1 MTKIGKRTSG
11 VGRAD
16 HSCEALHLFALAR
29 VHELHLLAERCA
41 GPRVKAA
48 APSGSFVWWRKLWR
62 ETPKMSLIP

>member
-1 MTKIGKRTSG
+1 MTQIGKRKSG
-11 VGRAD
+11 VGQND

-48 APSGSFVWWRKLWR
+48 APSGSFAWWRKLLR
-62 ETPKMSLIP
+62 ETP